1 MSVRQKINE
10 ILQFCRRQSF
20 ANFRMKPSVLRQ
32 AVQKVGPHNRGI
44 QFPSRAAWTP
54 VGMT

>member
-10 ILQFCRRQSF
+10 ILQLCRRQSF